1 MGQTWYL
8 AVDMQLFFVSPL
20 FIYPLWRW
28 RKWGLVWL
36 TAVALACQ
44 TIIFY
49 VYARDDL
56 SPTLWVTRAYVL
68 SQNILLLS
76 CVAGFNLKKFIF

>member
-28 RKWGLVWL
+28 RKWGLAWL
-36 TAVALACQ
+36 AAVGLTCQ
-44 TIIFY
+44 AVVFY

-56 SPTLWVTRAYVL
+56 HPNVWPTRLYVVA
-68 SQNILLLS
+68 QRTFDFLLH
-76 CVAGFNLKKFIF
+76 